1 MSSKTETTGV
11 WSLTD
16 ATSNGSGGRRH
27 NDGSWRER
35 ALCAETDPETFFPEK
50 GDNATAAK
58 AICIRCDVREQ
69 CLAEALERDE
79 RFGIWGG
86 LSRSERREISARQSV

>member
-1 MSSKTETTGV
+1 MSSNIDTTRV
-11 WSLTD
+11 WSFPD
-16 ATSNGSGGRRH
+16 AASNRLDSRRH
-27 NDGSWRER
+27 NDAGWRER
-35 ALCAETDPETFFPEK
+35 ALCAETDPEAFFPEK
-50 GDNATAAK
+50 GGNATAAK

-86 LSRSERREISARQSV
+86 LSRRERREISARQSA